1 VTLWTKN
8 ALITLLPL
16 IHFGQFFFA
25 TIRAKKLCL
34 EKKTVIGHA
43 ISAISQDKGLK
54 IQTEA

>member
-1 VTLWTKN
+1 MLYNSV
-8 ALITLLPL
+8 ALDPSWPNSFCYL
-16 IHFGQFFFA
+16 

-34 EKKTVIGHA
+34 KKTVIGHA